1 MKKFES
7 PQINVVK
14 FVNEDVITT
23 SNQGGYGGNVTEGDI
38 DSMNIFSTQAASD
51 QGTGFP
57 F

>member
-23 SNQGGYGGNVTEGDI
+23 SNGGYGHVTETDFDLINTFG
-38 DSMNIFSTQAASD
+38 TQTASD